1 MESIINKQLNYIKK
15 ELTREREYTQA
26 ATIIEF
32 DQMTKC
38 PPMGH
43 EMEGNSAV
51 RVSNHAFRIRK
62 SAKFIDCI
70 KALYGEIDS
79 LEEYDRVLVEDLYR
93 TYIHDKDI
101 SPELFEEF
109 SRIGNNAWVA
119 WSKARETEDVSGFLP
134 ELEKVIE
141 SKKKFVSLAGKMPDE
156 EKYSDYG
163 FLLNLYENGIDEDV
177 IDELFRVSKDGITD
191 LLQRIGNSN
200 KVIRTDF
207 LKRPV
212 RDSQQEEM
220 AKYLM
225 ETLGFDFEKGTM
237 AVSEHP
243 FTSLISE
250 NDVRITTHYYSDNFI
265 SNIYSVI
272 HECGHA
278 LFEQLLPREDHKY
291 FIEDKKSMG
300 MHEAISR
307 FYENILGRSKAFIS
321 LIYPKV
327 CEIFPQVMRDVTVDE
342 LYEAVNYV
350 SPSLIRTEAD
360 ELTYTLHII
369 IRYELE
375 KRLISGELSVSEL
388 SDEWSRLYREYLGI
402 EPTKDSEGLLQDVHW
417 TTDFGYFPTYALG
430 NFYGAMILKKMK
442 EDFDP
447 FAAIREGDFGKIN
460 EWMAEIVYK
469 KANILKPSDWI
480 FEITGRKVCAED
492 FISYLYDKYSNVY
505 CFESDDNIM
514 QSSST
519 EYVKRIRRIRKLSSP
534 SLEEIKTSKEYS
546 ELLRNNFEEIG
557 KIAADNRMIIEN
569 CVRPLLSYDKCFSKE
584 VFANFKDFC
593 YKLTDPNSGKNLD
606 ASLAFSISVRL
617 ADDAKKS
624 GDDEYYIEA
633 LDMLIANAYLMV
645 NQTMRLTACPEVPE
659 YFRNKGLE
667 AFYEII
673 KYLDKEKFV
682 KLSDEL
688 KRIVLIDSRY
698 GPVLYEHMRE
708 CEGAA
713 EMSRK
718 RIALIEDSIRIAK
731 DPFYG
736 EAYPDY
742 PWDKH
747 LLKCYEYIMIIGADR
762 SDPELVSTLKKYAG
776 ITAEYGRCCTEVYEK
791 VFPYEYV
798 YEITEGIRY
807 AAGECTRE
815 DHMKRMYTIWSFA
828 DKFKYDKNGG
838 DNLIASLSYIDAARD
853 GELTE
858 KIKSNIKD
866 MYSEIASYAFR
877 IPMMEWISSVLGIYS
892 AILLRFVEIPG
903 GITFEEFG
911 LKVMAGFHPPT
922 YIHSIMVARIAVCI
936 AEYLMKSNPEL
947 FVGVCGCPSKE
958 ELPAYKDRI
967 LEYTHHAAM
976 CHDFGKLIIIDTVF
990 VYGRNLLSS
999 EMPIIKSHSLM
1010 GWELLRKNESTKA
1023 YADVAAGHHAY
1034 YDKSEGYPESF
1045 DIGKSPVKTIIDI
1058 ICVADCM
1065 DAATDEIGRSYSVG
1079 KTLDEFIGEVK
1090 AGAGKRYSPFV
1101 ADILDNEGLYSDLG
1115 YLLTEGRKKVYKDT
1129 FKLLRTLGG
1138 EDFTE

>member
-1 MESIINKQLNYIKK
+1 MEDNIKKQLNYIKK
-15 ELTREREYTQA
+15 ELNREREYIHA

-32 DQMTKC
+32 DQMTVC
-38 PPMGH
+38 PPEGQ
-43 EMEGNSAV
+43 EMQGDSAV

-62 SAKFIDCI
+62 SAKFIECV
-70 KALYGEIDS
+70 KALYEEIES
-79 LEEYDRVLVEDLYR
+79 LDEYDKILVEELYR
-93 TYIHDKDI
+93 TYIHDKNVT
-101 SPELFEEF
+101 PELFDEF
-109 SRIGNNAWVA
+109 ARTGNNAWVA
-119 WSKARETEDVSGFLP
+119 WSKAREKEDVSGFLP
-134 ELEKVIE
+134 ELNKVIE
-141 SKKKFVSLAGKMPDE
+141 SKKKYISIAGKMPDE
-156 EKYSDYG
+156 EKLSDYE
-163 FLLNLYENGIDEDV
+163 FLLNAYESGMDEKTL
-177 IDELFRVSKDGITD
+177 DELFKVSKDGICE
-191 LLQRIGNSN
+191 LLKKIGNSN
-200 KVIRTDF
+200 KTIRTDF

-212 RDSQQEEM
+212 RDSQQAEM
-220 AKYLM
+220 ARYLM
-225 ETLGFDFEKGTM
+225 EILGFDFEKGQM

-243 FTSLISE
+243 FTSLVSE

-291 FIEDKKSMG
+291 FIEEKKSMG
-300 MHEAISR
+300 MHESVSR
-307 FYENILGRSKAFIS
+307 FFENIIGRSKEFIT

-350 SPSLIRTEAD
+350 CPSLIRTEAD

-375 KRLISGELSVSEL
+375 KKLISGELSVNDL
-388 SDEWSRLYREYLGI
+388 SDEWSRLYKEYLGVK
-402 EPTKDSEGLLQDVHW
+402 PSKDSEGLLQDVHW

-430 NFYGAMILKKMK
+430 NFYGAMFLKKMM
-442 EDFDP
+442 EEFDP
-447 FAAIREGDFGKIN
+447 FQAVAEGDFGKIN
-460 EWMAEIVYK
+460 EWMAENVYK
-469 KANILKPSDWI
+469 KANILKPTDWI
-480 FEITGRKVCAED
+480 QDITGRKVCAED
-492 FISYLYDKYSNVY
+492 FINYLNDKYTHVY
-505 CFESDDNIM
+505 DLGNNDQM
-514 QSSST
+514 QSGST

-698 GPVLYEHMRE
+698 GPVLYEHLRE
-708 CEGAA
+708 SEGAA

-718 RIALIEDSIRIAK
+718 RIALIEDSIRIAM
-731 DPFYG
+731 DPFYR
-736 EAYPDY
+736 EAFPDY
-742 PWDKH
+742 TWDKH
-747 LLKCYEYIMIIGADR
+747 ILKCYEYIMIIGADR
-762 SDPELVSTLKKYAG
+762 CEPELVSTLKKYANL
-776 ITAEYGRCCTEVYEK
+776 TAEYGRSCTEVYEK
-791 VFPYEYV
+791 VFPYEYI

-828 DKFKYDKNGG
+828 DKHEYNRNGG
-838 DNLIASLSYIDAARD
+838 DNLIASLAYIDAARD
-853 GELTE
+853 GELSE
-858 KIKSNIKD
+858 NMKSNIRD
-866 MYSEIASYAFR
+866 MYNEIASYAFR

-892 AILLRFVEIPG
+892 AILLRFMEIPG

-936 AEYLMKSNPEL
+936 AEYLMKASPEL
-947 FVGVCGCPSKE
+947 FVGVLGCPSAE
-958 ELPAYKDRI
+958 ALPEYKDEI
-967 LEYTHHAAM
+967 LNYTHHAAM

-990 VYGRNLLSS
+990 VYGRNLLPS
-999 EMPIIKSHSLM
+999 EMPIIRSHSLM
-1010 GWELLRKNESTKA
+1010 GWELLRKNDSTKA

-1034 YDKSEGYPESF
+1034 YDRSEGYPDSF
-1045 DIGKSPVKTIIDI
+1045 DMDKSPVKTIIDI

-1101 ADILDNEGLYSDLG
+1101 AKVLDDEGLYGDLE
-1115 YLLTEGRKKVYKDT
+1115 YLLDKGRKKVYKET
-1129 FKLLRTLGG
+1129 FKLLRSLQG
-1138 EDFTE
+1138 EDFSE